1 MNAVELSVEQKAIN
15 RFVLWTCCNAEVNRY
30 DLFSPFWHDGVI
42 YATDCYRAVAVL
54 AQDTLDID
62 WRVYG
67 EEWKLRRPGVESE
80 LQAAPLCSGDWKA
93 MPTEV
98 LRRFTGPNPDGES
111 RIDDEATTIVDGVC
125 VSVELLFVF
134 TLIPG
139 IQVCGGDK
147 RLWLKWP
154 GGLGVLL
161 ARSPREE

>member
-1 MNAVELSVEQKAIN
+1 MNAVELNVEQKAIN
-15 RFVLWTCCNAEVNRY
+15 RFVLWTCCNADVSRY
-30 DLFSPFWHDGVI
+30 DMFAPFVYSGVI
-42 YATDCYRAVAVL
+42 FATDGYRAVAVL
-54 AQDTLDID
+54 AEDSLDI
-62 WRVYG
+62 
-67 EEWKLRRPGVESE
+67 EWQVAGDKWTLRRPAVESE
-80 LQAAPLCSGDWKA
+80 LRKAPLGDGDWKA
-93 MPTEV
+93 MPTKV

-161 ARSPREE
+161 ARIPREE